1 MKNEIID
8 KKIIRAVLYIRVSSE
23 EQVRHGYPLDL
34 QKKRLIEF
42 CNKIVNIYCDKRKT
56 ARAKLKNRKELLRL
70 VEDAKSN
77 KFDRIVFWR
86 LDRWFRNIA
95 DYYKI
100 QEILDTYHIDWECF
114 DEEYNT
120 TASNG
125 RLHLN
130 IKLSIDINKL
140 KKKLAIYAGLFPL
153 FK

>member
-23 EQVRHGYPLDL
+23 EQVRHGYSLDS

-77 KFDRIVFWR
+77 KFDKIVFWR

-114 DEEYNT
+114 D
-120 TASNG
+120 
-125 RLHLN
+125 
-130 IKLSIDINKL
+130 
-140 KKKLAIYAGLFPL
+140 
-153 FK
+153 